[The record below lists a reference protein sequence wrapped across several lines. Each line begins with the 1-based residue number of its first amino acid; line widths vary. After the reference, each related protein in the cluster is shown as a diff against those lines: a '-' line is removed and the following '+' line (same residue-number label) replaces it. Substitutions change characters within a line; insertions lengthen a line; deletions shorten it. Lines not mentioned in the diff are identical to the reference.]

1 MAWRLRSGDI
11 AGFKILFSLG
21 ILYGLISV
29 LVYSIIHMK
38 FITPLPMDAP
48 PDRFSEARAIEH
60 VRVLSED
67 IGGRQE
73 GRQGLRL
80 AAQYIKTQLEMMK
93 ERAQP
98 GIRIEIEETIVN
110 GSFNMFFLR
119 HSISLAYRN
128 HTNIIMRISSVDSG
142 ENDSAVLVNGHFDAP
157 PGSPGAGDCGS
168 CVASILELARLCVD
182 SGWIPPRP
190 VIFLFNG
197 AEELFMLGSHGF
209 ITTHRWNETI
219 GAFIDLEASGTG
231 GFDLVCQSGPGS
243 WPSYV
248 YAQSALYP
256 MANSA
261 AQDLFG
267 IIPGDTDYRMFA
279 QDFGDIP
286 GLDVIFLLGGYF
298 YHTAS
303 DTVERLLPGS
313 IQARGDNLFR
323 IIKAFTSSSNLQNAH
338 QRRLRSAVNGSD
350 NERAV
355 FFDYLSWFLIYYS
368 REQAMLLHSLPV
380 VIFFLVPLLLRFP
393 IWGLACCFATFYD
406 FLKGMLCHT
415 FAILLAIAFPV
426 AFAVIRLLFSGQ
438 TMNWFSTPYLAFLM
452 FVPCSLAGMLI
463 PRMLWENFPL
473 AQEVSVLKLS
483 KVELVSEA
491 RFWGA
496 FGLYS
501 ILTLVRTFFSAYLV
515 AGLSGGFLTFVMSAF
530 MLLAWI
536 SFRLSMKSFVV
547 GSFRSTACYV
557 IPLVPC
563 LMYAVYFGGFLV
575 AFVIEKM
582 GMTGSLPPP
591 FGYFIPD
598 VIVAAIIGL
607 VTSWS
612 VGPILPVVS
621 HWLTRS
627 PILQFLLHSS
637 VLALALSSQFFPY
650 SADAPKRV
658 IFQHTIWNAGAS
670 QVKEV
675 TYDFA
680 VVDSNTLPF
689 VFKHAPE
696 VANVLQIDTE
706 LSFDAVEQSHQ
717 EDWMGI
723 FPISSLFSRC
733 MKFPAKRSDVLAE
746 YNHFPHLTTNK
757 PQESLNGGSRRIY
770 LEFSLGSLKEVWVA
784 VLNITGS
791 LSSWSFAA
799 NVLPAHVKTGNGPP
813 SYICRLSGAG
823 DKNWTFWLE
832 ANSSEA
838 IKVDVAV
845 VDQYLTESAAK
856 LKGVFPNWIDVTAFS
871 SFMSTYVF

>member
-1 MAWRLRSGDI
+1 
-11 AGFKILFSLG
+11 
-21 ILYGLISV
+21 
-29 LVYSIIHMK
+29 
-38 FITPLPMDAP
+38 
-48 PDRFSEARAIEH
+48 
-60 VRVLSED
+60 
-67 IGGRQE
+67 
-73 GRQGLRL
+73 
-80 AAQYIKTQLEMMK
+80 MMK

>member
-1 MAWRLRSGDI
+1 MAWRLSRGDI
-11 AGFKILFSLG
+11 AGFRILFSLG

-38 FITPLPMDAP
+38 FITPLGMEAP
-48 PDRFSEARAIEH
+48 LDRFSEGRAVEH
-60 VRVLSED
+60 VRVLSKD

-73 GRQGLRL
+73 GRQGLKQ

-110 GSFNMFFLR
+110 GSFNMIFLR
-119 HSISLAYRN
+119 HGISLAYRN
-128 HTNIIMRISSVDSG
+128 HINIIMRISSVDSG
-142 ENDSAVLVNGHFDAP
+142 ENDTAVLVNGHFDTP

-168 CVASILELARLCVD
+168 CVASMLELARLSID

-209 ITTHRWNETI
+209 ITTHRWNETV
-219 GAFIDLEASGTG
+219 GAFIDIEASGTG

-261 AQDLFG
+261 AQDIFG

-286 GLDVIFLLGGYF
+286 GLDIIFLLGGYF

-313 IQARGDNLFR
+313 IQARGDNLLR
-323 IIKAFTSSSNLQNAH
+323 IIKAFTNSSNLQNAH
-338 QRRLRSAVNGSD
+338 ERRLRSAVNRSD
-350 NERAV
+350 NEHAV

-368 REQAMLLHSLPV
+368 REQAMLLHSFPL

-393 IWGLACCFATFYD
+393 TWGLTCCFATFND
-406 FLKGMLCHT
+406 FLKGMLYHT
-415 FAILLAIAFPV
+415 FAILLGIVFPV

-438 TMNWFSTPYLAFLM
+438 SMNWFSTPYLAFMM
-452 FVPCSLAGMLI
+452 FMPCSLAGMLI
-463 PRMLWENFPL
+463 PRMLWKSFPL
-473 AQEVSVLKLS
+473 TQDVSVVKLS
-483 KVELVSEA
+483 KEELVFEA
-491 RFWGA
+491 KFWGA

-501 ILTLVRTFFSAYLV
+501 ILTVAYLV
-515 AGLSGGFLTFVMSAF
+515 AGLSGGFLTFVMSVF
-530 MLLAWI
+530 MLPAWI
-536 SFRLSMKSFVV
+536 SFRLSIKSF
-547 GSFRSTACYV
+547 GLRSFRSTACYV
-557 IPLVPC
+557 IPLIPC
-563 LMYAVYFGGFLV
+563 LMYTVYFGGFLV

-591 FGYFIPD
+591 FGYFVPD

-612 VGPILPVVS
+612 IGPLLPVVS
-621 HWLTRS
+621 YWLARS
-627 PILQFLLHSS
+627 PIMHFLLHSS

-650 SADAPKRV
+650 STDAPKRV
-658 IFQHTIWNAGAS
+658 VFQHTIRSAGAS
-670 QVKEV
+670 QIMET

-680 VVDSNTLPF
+680 VVDSNSLPF

-696 VANVLQIDTE
+696 VANALHINTE
-706 LSFDAVEQSHQ
+706 LSFAAVKQSHQ
-717 EDWMGI
+717 ADWMGI

-733 MKFPAKRSDVLAE
+733 MTFPAQSSDVLAE
-746 YNHFPHLTTNK
+746 YNHFPHLVINK
-757 PQESLNGGSRRIY
+757 PQESLSGGSRRIY

-791 LSSWSFAA
+791 LSSWSFAD
-799 NVLPAHVKTGNGPP
+799 NILPAPEKTGNGPP

-832 ANSSEA
+832 ASSSGA
-838 IKVDVAV
+838 IRVDVAV
-845 VDQYLTESAAK
+845 VDQYLTVSAAK
-856 LKGVFPNWIDVTAFS
+856 LKGLFPDWMDVTAFS
-871 SFMSTYVF
+871 SFMSTYVL

>member
-1 MAWRLRSGDI
+1 MRILRWMC
-11 AGFKILFSLG
+11 
-21 ILYGLISV
+21 GL
-29 LVYSIIHMK
+29 
-38 FITPLPMDAP
+38 T
-48 PDRFSEARAIEH
+48 
-60 VRVLSED
+60 
-67 IGGRQE
+67 IGGRVRNEIIREKVGVVSVEDKMWE
-73 GRQGLRL
+73 GRLRWFGHVMRRGVDAPVHRYERL
-80 AAQYIKTQLEMMK
+80 ALDGSGGVELMLDEDFIA
-93 ERAQP
+93 RAP
-98 GIRIEIEETIVN
+98 WGGV
-110 GSFNMFFLR
+110 
-119 HSISLAYRN
+119 
-128 HTNIIMRISSVDSG
+128 
-142 ENDSAVLVNGHFDAP
+142 
-157 PGSPGAGDCGS
+157 AG
-168 CVASILELARLCVD
+168 
-182 SGWIPPRP
+182 W
-190 VIFLFNG
+190 
-197 AEELFMLGSHGF
+197 
-209 ITTHRWNETI
+209 
-219 GAFIDLEASGTG
+219 
-231 GFDLVCQSGPGS
+231 
-243 WPSYV
+243 
-248 YAQSALYP
+248 
-256 MANSA
+256 
-261 AQDLFG
+261 
-267 IIPGDTDYRMFA
+267 
-279 QDFGDIP
+279 
-286 GLDVIFLLGGYF
+286 
-298 YHTAS
+298 
-303 DTVERLLPGS
+303 
-313 IQARGDNLFR
+313 
-323 IIKAFTSSSNLQNAH
+323 
-338 QRRLRSAVNGSD
+338 
-350 NERAV
+350 
-355 FFDYLSWFLIYYS
+355 
-368 REQAMLLHSLPV
+368 
-380 VIFFLVPLLLRFP
+380 
-393 IWGLACCFATFYD
+393 
-406 FLKGMLCHT
+406 
-415 FAILLAIAFPV
+415 
-426 AFAVIRLLFSGQ
+426 
-438 TMNWFSTPYLAFLM
+438 
-452 FVPCSLAGMLI
+452 
-463 PRMLWENFPL
+463 
-473 AQEVSVLKLS
+473 
-483 KVELVSEA
+483 VELVSEA

-501 ILTLVRTFFSAYLV
+501 ILTLAYLV

-832 ANSSEA
+832 SWPFAVCMSLRRLGLSSQLMRYRIRPYVAPHVESTHPPSILSIKIVFMTWNHVDDG
-838 IKVDVAV
+838 IKVC
-845 VDQYLTESAAK
+845 
-856 LKGVFPNWIDVTAFS
+856 S
-871 SFMSTYVF
+871 SIFIFMNSPCRISRSRT